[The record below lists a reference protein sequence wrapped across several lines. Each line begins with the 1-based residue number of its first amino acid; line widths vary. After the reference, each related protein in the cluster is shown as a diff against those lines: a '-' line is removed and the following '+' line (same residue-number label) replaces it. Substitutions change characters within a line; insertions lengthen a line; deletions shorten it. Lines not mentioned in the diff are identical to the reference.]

1 VKLVAVLGYSR
12 RRGSALHPICT
23 ARVERAA
30 EICADG
36 DVVVLSGR
44 REAELMR
51 RAWGGGDVRLV
62 CEARAR
68 TTAEN
73 AAHVARL
80 ARDLGAREVVVV
92 TSWWHR
98 PRAWLLFRGA
108 LRTVRV
114 RIVPVPGRWSG
125 RLLLRELACLPLVP
139 VQLTLATRRAA
150 SLLDQERGREDGE
163 APGDEVL
170 LLADVDSDPRE
181 DEDDDGGEHD
191 DRPGRPG
198 EIRACH
204 DADSSTGAPGFLRV
218 LLSGASG
225 RRRGGEGA

>member
-1 VKLVAVLGYSR
+1 MKLVAVLGYSHGR
-12 RRGSALHPICT
+12 ASGLHPICT
-23 ARVERAA
+23 ARLERAV
-30 EICADG
+30 EVCADA
-36 DVVVLSGR
+36 DAVVLSGR

-51 RAWGGGDVRLV
+51 RAWGGGDARLI
-62 CEARAR
+62 CEVHAR

-80 ARDLGAREVVVV
+80 ARALGAREVVVV

-98 PRAWLLFRGA
+98 PRAWLLFRTA

-114 RIVPVPGRWSG
+114 RIVPVRGAWSG

-150 SLLDQERGREDGE
+150 SLLEHERGGEDGE
-163 APGDEVL
+163 
-170 LLADVDSDPRE
+170 
-181 DEDDDGGEHD
+181 EHD

-198 EIRACH
+198 ELRARH
-204 DADSSTGAPGFLRV
+204 DAGASTGAPRFD
-218 LLSGASG
+218 
-225 RRRGGEGA
+225 